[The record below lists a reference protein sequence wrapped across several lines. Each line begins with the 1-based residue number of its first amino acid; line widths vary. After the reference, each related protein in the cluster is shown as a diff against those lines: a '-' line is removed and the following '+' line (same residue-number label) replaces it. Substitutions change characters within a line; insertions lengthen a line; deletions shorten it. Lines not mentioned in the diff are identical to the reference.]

1 MMTQERI
8 PLEND
13 TTRRARAT
21 KRWLI
26 ACVCMLVVLV
36 AGGASLIIYHTL
48 TVNEHRI
55 AADALASQ
63 IGQLESQV
71 GALES
76 QQAENSSQL
85 ESQQNA
91 LSDQESKLQEKEN
104 ELKKQQDTISS
115 LQAAL
120 ASKKAAADSK
130 TTKGK
135 TTLAKTTV
143 PYNGDGTGKLV
154 ALTFDDGPGPYTA
167 RLLDAMKERG
177 VRATFFVL
185 GSRVDKYKSLIK
197 RMEAEGHVVANHSQN
212 HNNLITLANRKG
224 VAGVKQE
231 MDACAQKLNAILGHY
246 PTMIRCPGG
255 NWKDRNGRVQAYA
268 REAGVSIIQW
278 DVDTRDWESR
288 NVKSILNKTFSGSYR
303 VQDGS
308 IVLMHDIYSTTVDAA
323 IQMMDRLAKE
333 GYTMVTVP
341 ELLTAR
347 KGGATA
353 GEVYNSAY
361 KQK

>member
-8 PLEND
+8 SLETD

-26 ACVCMLVVLV
+26 ACVCMLVILV
-36 AGGASLIIYHTL
+36 AAVASLIIYHTL

-55 AADALASQ
+55 ATGALASQ
-63 IGQLESQV
+63 IGQMESQI

-91 LSDQESKLQEKEN
+91 LSDQESKLQEKDN

-185 GSRVDKYKSLIK
+185 GSRVEKYKSLIK

-212 HNNLITLANRKG
+212 HNNLRTLSQRGGIAS
-224 VAGVKQE
+224 VKNE
-231 MDACAQKLNAILGHY
+231 MNACAHKLNSILGHY
-246 PTMIRCPGG
+246 PTMMRCPGG
-255 NWKDRNGRVQAYA
+255 NYNTVVKAYA

-323 IQMMDRLAKE
+323 IQMMDRLARE

-341 ELLTAR
+341 ELLTLR
-347 KGGATA
+347 KGGAVA

>member
-1 MMTQERI
+1 MTVQEQISLDNSTSRH
-8 PLEND
+8 
-13 TTRRARAT
+13 TRAT

-26 ACVCMLVVLV
+26 ACICMLVVLV
-36 AGGASLIIYHTL
+36 SAVASLIIYHTL
-48 TVNEHRI
+48 TVNEHQI
-55 AADALASQ
+55 ATDALASQ
-63 IGQLESQV
+63 IGSLESQV
-71 GALES
+71 GSLES

-85 ESQQNA
+85 EAQQNTI
-91 LSDQESKLQEKEN
+91 SDQELKLQEKES

-120 ASKKAAADSK
+120 ASKKAEADGK
-130 TTKGK
+130 TTQGK
-135 TTLAKTTV
+135 TTLTKTTV
-143 PYNGDGTGKLV
+143 PLNGDGTGKLV

-167 RLLDAMKERG
+167 RLMDAMKERG

-185 GSRVDKYKSLIK
+185 GSRVDKYQSLIR

-212 HNNLITLANRKG
+212 HNNLVTLSSKRGGIANVRN
-224 VAGVKQE
+224 E
-231 MDACAQKLNAILGHY
+231 MNACAEKLNKILGHY
-246 PTMIRCPGG
+246 PAMIRCPGG
-255 NWKDRNGRVQAYA
+255 NLNKTVKDYA

-288 NVKSILNKTFSGSYR
+288 NVKSILNKTFSGNYR

-347 KGGATA
+347 KGGAMA